1 MKKYGIGQL
10 VSDVMKDLISTSTYL
25 VQTLVDTQTYKHI
38 FRKKYLAQFSGMLKN
53 SCSKFQENRSVSSN
67 MIGFGYLTT
76 ICH

>member
-38 FRKKYLAQFSGMLKN
+38 FRKEYLAQFSGMLKN

>member
-10 VSDVMKDLISTSTYL
+10 VSDVMKDLISTSTYF

-38 FRKKYLAQFSGMLKN
+38 FRKEYLAQFSGMLKN

-76 ICH
+76 LCH